1 MDTSKTKGFEIVTA
15 EGAFHSSTTP
25 VTKMGELLSLM
36 ASDRT
41 FVVCEFD
48 DGHFDVYADLVTQLR
63 KPASQAGES
72 GSRKNDEGS
81 KRTPATGKKNNN
93 DCRQQND
100 MDGDFDVLAS
110 GFASLWD
117 VKAFGGELLDALMAL
132 FEGELAPEATTVWS
146 DEAAQKYAALEM
158 RGVC

>member
-15 EGAFHSSTTP
+15 EGAFHTSTTP
-25 VTKMGELLSLM
+25 VSKMAELLSLM

-48 DGHFDVYADLVTQLR
+48 DGCFDVYADL
-63 KPASQAGES
+63 
-72 GSRKNDEGS
+72 
-81 KRTPATGKKNNN
+81 N

-110 GFASLWD
+110 GCASLWD